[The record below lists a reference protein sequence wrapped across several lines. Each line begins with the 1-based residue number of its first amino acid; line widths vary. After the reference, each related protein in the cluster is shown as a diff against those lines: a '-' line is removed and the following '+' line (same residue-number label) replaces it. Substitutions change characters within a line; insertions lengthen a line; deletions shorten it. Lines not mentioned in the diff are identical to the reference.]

1 MILIYDDN
9 LVKIDKIYIFDAA
22 QSFSSVYFN
31 QNKFNHTIRGF
42 FSVIIMRR
50 FQRRLDM
57 SYTSIE

>member
-9 LVKIDKIYIFDAA
+9 LVKIDKINIFDAA

-31 QNKFNHTIRGF
+31 QNNSTIQYGDF

-50 FQRRLDM
+50 FQRRLVTN
-57 SYTSIE
+57 YTSIE